1 MFEGE
6 TIKQLHGQIEQL
18 RLENELL
25 KAEMR
30 EFELLKA
37 KLSDYELLKTRI
49 QELEAKLA
57 QYENAHTPPSLRRG
71 RNRKKDQDKNDKG
84 KPGQKIGHKGVTR
97 PYATPDRQVEVKM
110 DRCPDCGTDLGA
122 PFRIDTKIIEEIPE
136 PQPIIVT
143 EYKIGHYICPCCRKK
158 VVASD
163 PGCPHEGK
171 FGNNVIAQATLLKY
185 DGRMPHRIIQDAMMR
200 LFGLKISPAT
210 ILDLTRRAADAVQSE
225 YDAILK
231 KIRGAPILYVDETS
245 IHVQGE
251 RHWIWTFST
260 PSESFFVIRKS
271 RGMKVL
277 TEVLTRRFKGIIVCD
292 GWKPYARFTNRIQ
305 RCWAHLLRESK
316 EIAEKFEEAIPLH
329 NALKELYEILTEA
342 LENDPP
348 PEVRRYLCHLAR
360 KVLRQWIMKEY
371 SIEKVRKFIG
381 KINNG
386 FDYWFTFIINP
397 GVEPTNNRAERALR
411 PHVVLR
417 KILGTLRN
425 DKGTSIHE
433 RIMTTLA
440 TWGQKGL
447 NSLQMLTA
455 KLAS

>member
-1 MFEGE
+1 MHEGE
-6 TIKQLHGQIEQL
+6 IIKQPQDRIEEL
-18 RLENELL
+18 ERENELL
-25 KAEMR
+25 KA
-30 EFELLKA
+30 KI
-37 KLSDYELLKTRI
+37 S
-49 QELEAKLA
+49 ELEARLA
-57 QYENAHTPPSLRRG
+57 KYENAHTPPSLRRG
-71 RNRKKDQDKNDKG
+71 RNRKKDPDKNNKG

-97 PYATPDRQVEVKM
+97 HYTAPDEQVEVTM
-110 DRCPDCGTDLGA
+110 DRCPDCGAKLGS
-122 PFRIDTKIIEEIPE
+122 PFRIDSRIIEEIPE

-143 EYKIGHYICPCCRKK
+143 EYKIAHYRCPCCRKE
-158 VVASD
+158 VAAKD

-185 DGRMPHRIIQDAMMR
+185 DGRITHRKIHDAMMR

-225 YDAILK
+225 YDAILN

-292 GWKPYARFTNRIQ
+292 GWKPYVRFTNRIQ

-316 EIAEKFEEAIPLH
+316 ETAEKFEEAIPLH
-329 NALKELYEILTEA
+329 NALKELYEILTDA

-348 PEVRRYLCHLAR
+348 PEVRRYLYHLAR
-360 KVLRQWIMKEY
+360 EALRHWIMKEY

-381 KINNG
+381 KIYNG
-386 FDYWFTFIINP
+386 FNYWFTFIINP
-397 GVEPTNNRAERALR
+397 DVEPTNNRAERALR

-440 TWGQKGL
+440 TWGQRGL
-447 NSLQMLTA
+447 NSLQMLTK

>member
-1 MFEGE
+1 MNEGE
-6 TIKQLHGQIEQL
+6 AIKQLLEQNKQL
-18 RLENELL
+18 KLENELL
-25 KAEMR
+25 TAKVSEIEA
-30 EFELLKA
+30 LKA
-37 KLSDYELLKTRI
+37 KIL
-49 QELEAKLA
+49 ELEAKLA

-97 PYATPDRQVEVKM
+97 PYAPPDRQVEVTM
-110 DRCPDCGTDLGA
+110 DHCPDCGSDLGA
-122 PFRIDTKIIEEIPE
+122 PFRIDSKIIEEIPE
-136 PQPIIVT
+136 PQPVIVT
-143 EYKIGHYICPCCRKK
+143 EYKIAHYICPCCRKE
-158 VVASD
+158 VAAKD

-185 DGRMPHRIIQDAMMR
+185 EDRVPHRKIHDAMMR

-225 YDAILK
+225 YDAILN

-245 IHVQGE
+245 IRVQGE
-251 RHWIWTFST
+251 KHWIWTFST

-277 TEVLTRRFKGIIVCD
+277 MEVLTRRFKGIIVCD
-292 GWKPYARFTNRIQ
+292 GWKSYAGFTNRLQ

-316 EIAEKFEEAIPLH
+316 DIAEKFGEAIPLH
-329 NALKELYEILTEA
+329 NALKELYEILTNA

-348 PEVRRYLCHLAR
+348 PEVRRYLYHLAR
-360 KVLRQWIMKEY
+360 EALKNWTLKEY
-371 SIEKVRKFIG
+371 SVEKVQKFIG

-386 FDYWFTFIINP
+386 FDYWFTFIIHP

-425 DKGTSIHE
+425 EKGTSIHE
-433 RIMTTLA
+433 RIMTTLT

>member
-1 MFEGE
+1 MHQEE
-6 TIKQLHGQIEQL
+6 IIKQLQEQ
-18 RLENELL
+18 NDQL
-25 KAEMR
+25 KCEI
-30 EFELLKA
+30 ELLKA
-37 KLSDYELLKTRI
+37 KI
-49 QELEAKLA
+49 CELEARLA

-71 RNRKKDQDKNDKG
+71 RNRKKDPDRKNNG

-97 PYATPDRQVEVKM
+97 PYAAPDSLVEVTV
-110 DRCPDCGTDLGA
+110 DRCPDCGADLGA
-122 PFRIDTKIIEEIPE
+122 PFRIDSKIIEEIPE

-143 EYKIGHYICPCCRKK
+143 EYKIAYYRCPCCQK
-158 VVASD
+158 
-163 PGCPHEGK
+163 
-171 FGNNVIAQATLLKY
+171 
-185 DGRMPHRIIQDAMMR
+185 
-200 LFGLKISPAT
+200 KISPAT
-210 ILDLTRRAADAVQSE
+210 ILDLTRRAADAVRSE
-225 YDAILK
+225 YDAILN
-231 KIRGAPILYVDETS
+231 KIRGALILYVDETS

-342 LENDPP
+342 LEIDPP
-348 PEVRRYLCHLAR
+348 PKVRKRLWQLAR
-360 KVLRQWIMKEY
+360 EVLRHWIMKEY

-397 GVEPTNNRAERALR
+397 GVESTNNRAERALR

-440 TWGQKGL
+440 TWGQRGL
-447 NSLQMLTA
+447 NCLQMLTE

>member
-1 MFEGE
+1 MDEGE
-6 TIKQLHGQIEQL
+6 TNKQLIELVEQL
-18 RLENELL
+18 KNENELL
-25 KAEMR
+25 KA
-30 EFELLKA
+30 KI
-37 KLSDYELLKTRI
+37 K
-49 QELEAKLA
+49 ELEARLA
-57 QYENAHTPPSLRRG
+57 QYENAHTPPSLRRV
-71 RNRKKDQDKNDKG
+71 RNRKKYQDKNNKG
-84 KPGQKIGHKGVTR
+84 KPGQKVGHKGLTR
-97 PYATPDRQVEVKM
+97 PYATPDRQVEVTI

-122 PFRIDTKIIEEIPE
+122 PFRIDSKIVEEIPE

-143 EYKIGHYICPCCRKK
+143 EYKIAHYRCPCCRKE
-158 VVASD
+158 VAAKD

-185 DGRMPHRIIQDAMMR
+185 EDRIPHRKIHDAMMR
-200 LFGLKISPAT
+200 IFGLKISPAT
-210 ILDLTRRAADAVQSE
+210 IFDLTRRAADAVRSE
-225 YDAILK
+225 YDAILR

-277 TEVLTRRFKGIIVCD
+277 MEVLTRRFKGIIVCD
-292 GWKPYARFTNRIQ
+292 GWKPYARFTKRIQ

-316 EIAEKFEEAIPLH
+316 DMAEKFEEAIPLH

-348 PEVRRYLCHLAR
+348 PEVRKTLWQLAR
-360 KVLRQWIMKEY
+360 EALRHWIMKEY

-411 PHVVLR
+411 PQVVLR

-440 TWGQKGL
+440 TWGQRGL
-447 NSLQMLTA
+447 DSLQMLTA